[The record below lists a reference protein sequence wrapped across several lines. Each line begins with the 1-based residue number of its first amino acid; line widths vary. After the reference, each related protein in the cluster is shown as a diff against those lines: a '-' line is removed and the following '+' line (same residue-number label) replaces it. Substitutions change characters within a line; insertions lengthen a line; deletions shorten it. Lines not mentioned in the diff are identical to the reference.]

1 MSDEERA
8 AARVRGGK
16 ATSKVDRASRLLPE
30 KMRPVVEILEEAI
43 KAVRDGKLEPS
54 RGQAMAALSNALVRA
69 YQAGTLEER
78 VRELESQQQSMATLA
93 EARRYSSL
101 VSRTY
106 TSRMCTLPT
115 FAVVVVVQY
124 PR

>member
-1 MSDEERA
+1 MN
-8 AARVRGGK
+8 G
-16 ATSKVDRASRLLPE
+16 
-30 KMRPVVEILEEAI
+30 MRPVVEILEEAI

-93 EARRYSSL
+93 EARK
-101 VSRTY
+101 
-106 TSRMCTLPT
+106 
-115 FAVVVVVQY
+115 
-124 PR
+124 